1 MEERRVREREKGVER
16 NKVKERK
23 WGKMRREEEVGGR
36 VRERSPTAGR
46 ALGKSKARGPSV
58 GRVGGLSWGE
68 GVTHLWSPGPPDRG
82 TSLELFP
89 SHLSHI
95 PLQLESFHGVLPPS
109 PSGISLREP

>member
-23 WGKMRREEEVGGR
+23 WGKMRRRGR
-36 VRERSPTAGR
+36 SGWSWSPTGR
-46 ALGKSKARGPSV
+46 ALGKSKARWPGLWALKL
-58 GRVGGLSWGE
+58 GGLA
-68 GVTHLWSPGPPDRG
+68 GVLAPPDRG